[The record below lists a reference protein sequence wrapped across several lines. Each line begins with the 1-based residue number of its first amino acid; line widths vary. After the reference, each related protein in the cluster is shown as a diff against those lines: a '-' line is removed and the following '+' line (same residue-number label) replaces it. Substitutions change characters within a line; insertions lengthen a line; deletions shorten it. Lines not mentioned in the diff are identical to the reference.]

1 MSLSFRRHLLS
12 ICQRLCSFI
21 AFYAFFMSLVFRPTR
36 LTASCLTS
44 MLLEATPIEIRASA
58 IALHPL
64 VLSSLFLILWSFL
77 HCSSS
82 SGHFFIVLHSLVI
95 SSSSCPFF
103 LHQLTTL
110 RLIILSVYK
119 SLIADRQLS
128 QTGTLAAT
136 TEFLQIIRDAGFC

>member
-1 MSLSFRRHLLS
+1 MHQLKTLKNGIIIKVFLCLNASITVCLCAYVFVFRRHLLS

-77 HCSSS
+77 HCSSF
-82 SGHFFIVLHSLVI
+82 SGYFFILLS
-95 SSSSCPFF
+95 F
-103 LHQLTTL
+103 LPPPTHDFTSNYLI
-110 RLIILSVYK
+110 RLQ
-119 SLIADRQLS
+119 IADR
-128 QTGTLAAT
+128 
-136 TEFLQIIRDAGFC
+136 